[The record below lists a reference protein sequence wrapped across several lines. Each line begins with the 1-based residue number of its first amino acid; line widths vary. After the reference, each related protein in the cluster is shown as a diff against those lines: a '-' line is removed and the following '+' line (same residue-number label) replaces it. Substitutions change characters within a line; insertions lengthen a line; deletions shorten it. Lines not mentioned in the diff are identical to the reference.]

1 MLTFSS
7 KWKSHLIDIVIV
19 TLIGTVISLFYIW
32 DKFTIVSL
40 LENMLYSMI
49 IGTFLWKGNELIGTI
64 FFNKFG
70 TKLKISIYIL
80 FNSIAIIIWTSFAIL
95 LVNYL
100 WSLFY
105 FSCFS
110 NFLDMHG
117 LSIMII
123 QFIVSIIITLILIT
137 RSFYTDLL
145 EAFKREEKLKQERL
159 AMEYQVLKNQV
170 NPHFLFNSLNTLAS
184 LVEVDTKQ
192 SVRFI
197 KQLSDVYRYV
207 LDQHQAETVE
217 LSKELAFTRSYL
229 ELQKI
234 RMQESLNYSIDVV
247 NEKFEVLPL
256 SIQMLVE
263 NCIKHNKATVKYPLK
278 ISIIQD
284 ENLLIVRNNIQKKS
298 DNTDLNKFSDSINLG
313 LKNLESRFSFLTETK
328 MSIEETTEEFI
339 VKIPLLKPEFYD

>member
-32 DKFTIVSL
+32 DKFTITSL

-70 TKLKISIYIL
+70 TKLKISIYML
-80 FNSIAIIIWTSFAIL
+80 FNSIAIIIWTSFAIFV
-95 LVNYL
+95 VNYL

-192 SVRFI
+192 SIRFI

-207 LDQHQAETVE
+207 LDKHQSETVE
-217 LSKELAFTRSYL
+217 LSKELAFTKSYL

-234 RMQESLNYSIDVV
+234 RMQESLIYTIDIVD
-247 NEKFEVLPL
+247 EKFDVLPL

-263 NCIKHNKATVKYPLK
+263 NCIKHNKATVKSPLK
-278 ISIIQD
+278 ISIIQE
-284 ENLLIVRNNIQKKS
+284 ENLLVVRNNIQKKS
-298 DNTDLNKFSDSINLG
+298 ANNELNKFSDSINLG
-313 LKNLESRFSFLTETK
+313 LKNLESRFLFLTTTK
-328 MSIEETTEEFI
+328 MSIEENNDEFI
-339 VKIPLLKPEFYD
+339 VKLPLLKPEFYD